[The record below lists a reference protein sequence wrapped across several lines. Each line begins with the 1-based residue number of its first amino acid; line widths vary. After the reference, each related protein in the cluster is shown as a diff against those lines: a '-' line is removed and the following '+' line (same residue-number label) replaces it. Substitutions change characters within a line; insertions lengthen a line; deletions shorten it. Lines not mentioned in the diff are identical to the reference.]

1 MNSEHQSPSD
11 DHSLCS
17 DHGGENPTVWDL
29 PQVPLGLKQEWLQL
43 ETRRHF
49 LGRGVRALGF
59 AGLATLLGKQMP
71 SALANSAPAGGVP
84 SLPMP
89 HYAPKAKRA
98 IYLFMA
104 GSPSQFETW
113 DYKPALADMFDK
125 DLPESVRGGQVLTGM
140 TASQARFPIAPSIY
154 KFARHGKAG
163 HWISELF
170 PYTAKIADEL
180 CVMKSLHTEAIN
192 HEPAILQITTGNMFP
207 GRPSIGAW
215 LSYGLGAM
223 NEELPTFV
231 VMTSKMPHR
240 TNVQALS
247 NRLWSSGFLS
257 PEHAAVA
264 LRAGSDPVL
273 HLNNP
278 AGIGGDVRRAM
289 IDGVN
294 DLNRQLF
301 ERVGDP
307 ETNARIA
314 QYEMAFRMQT
324 SVPELADLSTE
335 PQSTWDLYGP
345 KAKEPG
351 TFAYNCLMAR
361 RLAER
366 GVRFTQVFLRSWD
379 QHSRLPENIKLMAED
394 SDRASYALVTDLK
407 RRGLL
412 DDTVV
417 IWGGEFGRTVYSQG
431 TLTPTN
437 YGRDHHP
444 RCFSMWMA
452 GGGVKPGVSFGETDD
467 FSYNIVKDPVHI
479 RDLHATLLH
488 LFGLD
493 HNKLSYK
500 HLGLDQRLTGVLPA
514 QVIHDILA

>member
-1 MNSEHQSPSD
+1 MSSTSD
-11 DHSLCS
+11 NHDLSLCS
-17 DHGGENPTVWDL
+17 DHGGEHPTVWDL
-29 PQVPLGLKQEWLQL
+29 PHVPVGLKREWLAA

-49 LGRGVRALGF
+49 LGSGVKALGA
-59 AGLATLLGKQMP
+59 AGLATLLSRTAP
-71 SALANSAPAGGVP
+71 HLLASPAPAPASGPLTG
-84 SLPMP
+84 P
-89 HYAPKAKRA
+89 HFAPKAKRA

-113 DYKPALADMFDK
+113 DYKPGLAKMFDQ

-140 TASQARFPIAPSIY
+140 TASQARFPIAPSTY
-154 KFARHGKAG
+154 KFAQYGKAG
-163 HWISELF
+163 HWVSELF
-170 PYTAKIADEL
+170 PYTAKVADEL
-180 CVMKSLHTEAIN
+180 CVIKSLYTEAIN
-192 HEPAILQITTGNMFP
+192 HEPAILQLTTGNMFA

-215 LSYGLGAM
+215 LSYGLGAA
-223 NEELPTFV
+223 NDELPTFV
-231 VMTSKMPHR
+231 VMTSKMPIR

-273 HLNNP
+273 YINNP
-278 AGIGGDVRRAM
+278 KGVDTDLRRAM

-294 DLNRQLF
+294 DLNRQLY

-307 ETNARIA
+307 EINARIS

-324 SVPELADLSTE
+324 SVPELTDFSNE
-335 PQSTWDLYGP
+335 PESTWELYGP

-351 TFAYNCLMAR
+351 TYAYNCLMAR

-366 GVRFTQVFLRSWD
+366 GVLLTQVFLRTWD
-379 QHSRLPENIKLMAED
+379 QHSNLPTNIRTMALE
-394 SDRASYALVTDLK
+394 SDQATYALVTDLK
-407 RRGLL
+407 QRGLL
-412 DDTVV
+412 DDTLV

-431 TLTPTN
+431 VLKPDN

-452 GGGVKPGVSFGETDD
+452 GGGVKPGLAFGETDD
-467 FSYNIVKDPVHI
+467 FSYNIVRNPVHI
-479 RDLHATLLH
+479 RDLHATMLH

-493 HNKLSYK
+493 HNKLSFK
-500 HLGLDQRLTGVLPA
+500 FQGLDQKLTGVLPA
-514 QVIHDILA
+514 KVIHDILA

>member
-1 MNSEHQSPSD
+1 MQNLPSE
-11 DHSLCS
+11 DHLLCS
-17 DHGGENPTVWDL
+17 DHCGDGPTVWDL
-29 PQVPLGLKQEWLQL
+29 PGVPLGLKQEWLRA

-49 LGRGVRALGF
+49 LGRGVKALGW
-59 AGLATLLGKQMP
+59 AGLATLMGKTAP
-71 SALANSAPAGGVP
+71 HLLASSAPGGAPAG
-84 SLPMP
+84 LPGLSP
-89 HYAPKAKRA
+89 HFAPKAKRA

-113 DYKPALADMFDK
+113 DYKPQLNAMVDK

-154 KFARHGKAG
+154 KFSQQGKAG

-170 PYTAKIADEL
+170 PWTGKVADEL
-180 CVMKSLHTEAIN
+180 CVIKSLHTEAIN

-215 LSYGLGAM
+215 LSYGLGSS
-223 NEELPTFV
+223 NDELPTFV

-264 LRAGSDPVL
+264 LRSGGDPVL
-273 HLNNP
+273 HISNP
-278 AGIGGDVRRAM
+278 KGVTGDVRHAM
-289 IDGVN
+289 IEGVN

-307 ETNARIA
+307 EINARIS

-324 SVPELADLSTE
+324 SVPELTDFSDE
-335 PQSTWDLYGP
+335 PASTWDLYGP

-379 QHSRLPENIKLMAED
+379 QHSNLPTNIRLMAED
-394 SDRASYALVTDLK
+394 SDRPTYALLTDLK

-412 DDTVV
+412 DDTLV

-431 TLTPTN
+431 VLRPDN

-452 GGGVKPGVSFGETDD
+452 GGGVKPGVAYGETDD
-467 FSYNIVKDPVHI
+467 FSYNIVRDPVHI
-479 RDLHATLLH
+479 RDLHATMLH
-488 LFGLD
+488 LFGID
-493 HNKLSYK
+493 HMRLTYK
-500 HLGLDQRLTGVLPA
+500 VGGLDSRLTGVLPA
-514 QVIHDILA
+514 RVIDEVLA

>member
-1 MNSEHQSPSD
+1 MLSPSSPFGD
-11 DHSLCS
+11 GHLCS
-17 DHGGENPTVWDL
+17 DRGGENPTVWDL
-29 PQVPLGLKQEWLQL
+29 PQVPLGLKREWLGL

-49 LGRGVRALGF
+49 LGRGMRTLGAAAL
-59 AGLATLLGKQMP
+59 ASLLGRTAP
-71 SALANSAPAGGVP
+71 GVLARAPGAPAGSPRSGA
-84 SLPMP
+84 
-89 HYAPKAKRA
+89 HFAPKAKRA

-113 DYKPALADMFDK
+113 DYKPALAGMFDR

-140 TASQARFPIAPSIY
+140 TASQARFPIAPSVY
-154 KFARHGKAG
+154 AFAQHGKAG
-163 HWISELF
+163 HWVSELF
-170 PYTAKIADEL
+170 PHTAEIADEL

-215 LSYGLGAM
+215 LSYGLGAA
-223 NEELPTFV
+223 NDELPTFV
-231 VMTSKMPHR
+231 VMTSKMPVR
-240 TNVQALS
+240 ANVQALS

-273 HLNNP
+273 YIHDP
-278 AGIGGDVRRAM
+278 RGVDGDVRRAM

-294 DLNRQLF
+294 DLNRALF

-307 ETNARIA
+307 EINARIA

-324 SVPELADLSTE
+324 SVPELADFSDE
-335 PQSTWDLYGP
+335 PASTWELYGER
-345 KAKEPG
+345 AREPG

-366 GVRFTQVFLRSWD
+366 GVLFTQIFLRSWD
-379 QHSRLPENIKLMAED
+379 QHTNLPANIREMAREC
-394 SDRASYALVTDLK
+394 DRPCHALIVDLK

-417 IWGGEFGRTVYSQG
+417 LWGGEFGRTVYSQG
-431 TLTPTN
+431 VLRRDN

-452 GGGVKPGVSFGETDD
+452 GGGVKPGIAYGETDD
-467 FSYNIVKDPVHI
+467 FSYNITRDPVHV

-493 HNKLSYK
+493 HQRLSYK
-500 HLGLDQRLTGVLPA
+500 FQGLDQKLTGVVPA
-514 QVIHDILA
+514 RIIDGILA

>member
-1 MNSEHQSPSD
+1 MHSP
-11 DHSLCS
+11 DHHLCS
-17 DHGGENPTVWDL
+17 DHGGEHPTVLDL
-29 PQVPLGLKQEWLQL
+29 PHVPASLKREWLAL

-49 LGRGVRALGF
+49 LGRGVKALGA
-59 AGLATLLGKQMP
+59 AGLASLFGRHAPEM
-71 SALANSAPAGGVP
+71 LAAGAPAGGA
-84 SLPMP
+84 LPAHLP

-113 DYKPALADMFDK
+113 DYKPVLEKMFDK
-125 DLPESVRGGQVLTGM
+125 DLPESVRGGQTLTGM
-140 TASQARFPIAPSIY
+140 TASQARLPIAPSLY
-154 KFARHGKAG
+154 KFAQHGKSG
-163 HWISELF
+163 TWVSELF
-170 PYTAKIADEL
+170 PHTAKIVDEL
-180 CVMKSLHTEAIN
+180 CIMKSLHTEAIN
-192 HEPAILQITTGNMFP
+192 HEPAILQLTTGNMFP
-207 GRPSIGAW
+207 GRPSMGAW
-215 LSYGLGAM
+215 LSYGLGAA
-223 NEELPTFV
+223 NDELPTFV

-257 PEHAAVA
+257 PEHAAVT
-264 LRAGSDPVL
+264 LRGGADPVL
-273 HLNNP
+273 HLSNP
-278 AGIGGDVRRAM
+278 AGIDGDVRRAM
-289 IDGVN
+289 ISGVN

-307 ETNARIA
+307 EINARIA

-324 SVPELADLSTE
+324 SVPELADFSNE
-335 PQSTWDLYGP
+335 PASTWELYGP

-351 TFAYNCLMAR
+351 TYAYNCLMAR

-366 GVRFTQVFLRSWD
+366 GVRFTQIFLRSWD
-379 QHSRLPENIKLMAED
+379 QHSLLPDRIKLMAEE
-394 SDRASYALVTDLK
+394 SDQATAALVTDLK

-417 IWGGEFGRTVYSQG
+417 LWGGEFGRTVYSQG

-452 GGGVKPGVSFGETDD
+452 GGGVRPGVTFGETDD

-493 HNKLSYK
+493 HNRLSFK
-500 HLGLDQRLTGVLPA
+500 HQGLDQKLTGVLPA
-514 QVIHDILA
+514 KVIDAILA

>member
-1 MNSEHQSPSD
+1 MNPGDPASSD
-11 DHSLCS
+11 HALCS
-17 DHGGENPTVWDL
+17 DHCGEHASVWDL
-29 PQVPLGLKQEWLQL
+29 PHLPLGLKREWLQL

-49 LGRGVRALGF
+49 LGRGARALGV
-59 AGLATLLGKQMP
+59 AGLASILGRGAP
-71 SALANSAPAGGVP
+71 NLFASAAGGPAVP
-84 SLPMP
+84 GLPLAP
-89 HYAPKAKRA
+89 HFAPKAKRA

-113 DYKPALADMFDK
+113 DYKPALAKMFDK
-125 DLPESVRGGQVLTGM
+125 DLPESVRGGQTLTGM
-140 TASQARFPIAPSIY
+140 TASQVRFPIAPSLY
-154 KFARHGKAG
+154 KFAQHGKAG
-163 HWISELF
+163 HWVSELF
-170 PYTAKIADEL
+170 PYTARIADEL
-180 CVMKSLHTEAIN
+180 CVLKSLHTEAIN

-215 LSYGLGAM
+215 LSYGLGAI
-223 NEELPTFV
+223 NDELPTFV

-278 AGIGGDVRRAM
+278 KGIDGDVRRAM

-294 DLNRQLF
+294 TLNQQLF

-307 ETNARIA
+307 EINARIA

-324 SVPELADLSTE
+324 SVPELTDFSNE
-335 PQSTWDLYGP
+335 PASTWDLYGP

-366 GVRFTQVFLRSWD
+366 GVRFTQIFLRS
-379 QHSRLPENIKLMAED
+379 
-394 SDRASYALVTDLK
+394 
-407 RRGLL
+407 
-412 DDTVV
+412 
-417 IWGGEFGRTVYSQG
+417 
-431 TLTPTN
+431 
-437 YGRDHHP
+437 
-444 RCFSMWMA
+444 
-452 GGGVKPGVSFGETDD
+452 
-467 FSYNIVKDPVHI
+467 
-479 RDLHATLLH
+479 
-488 LFGLD
+488 
-493 HNKLSYK
+493 
-500 HLGLDQRLTGVLPA
+500 
-514 QVIHDILA
+514 

>member
-1 MNSEHQSPSD
+1 MSAHPD
-11 DHSLCS
+11 FHDHSLCS
-17 DHGGENPTVWDL
+17 DHGGEHPSVWDL
-29 PQVPLGLKQEWLQL
+29 PQVPLGLKREWLAL

-49 LGRGVRALGF
+49 LGRGVKALGA
-59 AGLATLLGKQMP
+59 AGLATLLGRTAP
-71 SALANSAPAGGVP
+71 NLLANVAAAGTPGP
-84 SLPMP
+84 NF
-89 HYAPKAKRA
+89 APKAKRA

-113 DYKPALADMFDK
+113 DYKPGLAKMFDQ

-140 TASQARFPIAPSIY
+140 TASQARFPIAPSRY
-154 KFARHGKAG
+154 AFAQHGKAG
-163 HWISELF
+163 HWVSELF
-170 PYTAKIADEL
+170 PHTAKIADEL
-180 CVMKSLHTEAIN
+180 CVLKSLHTEAIN
-192 HEPAILQITTGNMFP
+192 HEPAILQLTTGNMFA

-215 LSYGLGAM
+215 LSYGLGAA
-223 NEELPTFV
+223 NDELPTFV
-231 VMTSKMPHR
+231 VMTSKMPVR

-264 LRAGSDPVL
+264 LRAGNDPVL
-273 HLNNP
+273 YINNP
-278 AGIGGDVRRAM
+278 AGVDGDLRQAM
-289 IDGVN
+289 IAGVN

-307 ETNARIA
+307 EINARIA

-324 SVPELADLSTE
+324 SVPELTDFSSE
-335 PQSTWDLYGP
+335 PASTWELYGP

-351 TFAYNCLMAR
+351 TYAYNCLMAR

-366 GVRFTQVFLRSWD
+366 GVRFTQVFLRTWD
-379 QHSRLPENIKLMAED
+379 QHSNLPTNIKVMAEE
-394 SDRASYALVTDLK
+394 SDRATYALVTDLK
-407 RRGLL
+407 QRGLL
-412 DDTVV
+412 DDTLV

-431 TLTPTN
+431 VLRPDN

-444 RCFSMWMA
+444 RCFSMWLA
-452 GGGVKPGVSFGETDD
+452 GGGVKPGVSYGETDD

-493 HNKLSYK
+493 HNKLSFK
-500 HLGLDQRLTGVLPA
+500 FQGLDQRLTGVLPSR
-514 QVIHDILA
+514 VIDAILA

>member
-1 MNSEHQSPSD
+1 MTEHDSQ
-11 DHSLCS
+11 HQHCS
-17 DHGGENPTVWDL
+17 DHGGEHPSVWDL
-29 PQVPLGLKQEWLQL
+29 PQVPIGLKREWLEL

-49 LGRGVRALGF
+49 LGRGAKALGW
-59 AGLATLLGKQMP
+59 AGLATILGKTAP
-71 SALANSAPAGGVP
+71 NLLASSGTAAAPLAGM
-84 SLPMP
+84 LAP
-89 HYAPKAKRA
+89 HHAPKAKRA

-104 GSPSQFETW
+104 GAPSQFETW
-113 DYKPALADMFDK
+113 DYKPGLAGMFDK

-140 TASQARFPIAPSIY
+140 TSSQARFPVAPSFY
-154 KFARHGKAG
+154 NFSQMGKAG

-170 PYTAKIADEL
+170 PHTGKIADEL
-180 CVMKSLHTEAIN
+180 CVIKSLYTEAIN
-192 HEPAILQITTGNMFP
+192 HEPAILQITTGNMFA

-215 LSYGLGAM
+215 MSYGLGAA
-223 NEELPTFV
+223 NDELPTFV
-231 VMTSKMPHR
+231 VMTSKMPLR
-240 TNVQALS
+240 ANVQALS

-273 HLNNP
+273 YINNP
-278 AGIGGDVRRAM
+278 KGVDGNLRRAM

-307 ETNARIA
+307 EINARIS

-324 SVPELADLSTE
+324 SVPELTNFSDE
-335 PQSTWDLYGP
+335 PASTWALYGE

-351 TFAYNCLMAR
+351 TYAYNCLMAR

-366 GVRFTQVFLRSWD
+366 GVRFSQIFLRSWD
-379 QHSRLPENIKLMAED
+379 QHNNLPNNIKVLAEE
-394 SDRASYALVTDLK
+394 SDQATAALVTDLK
-407 RRGLL
+407 RRGML
-412 DDTVV
+412 DDTLV

-431 TLTPTN
+431 TLKPEN

-452 GGGVKPGVSFGETDD
+452 GGGVKPGISYGETDD
-467 FSYNIVKDPVHI
+467 FSYNITKYPIHI
-479 RDLHATLLH
+479 RDLHATILH
-488 LFGLD
+488 LFGINHD
-493 HNKLSYK
+493 KLTFK
-500 HLGLDQRLTGVLPA
+500 FQGLDQKLTGVLPA
-514 QVIHDILA
+514 HVVDGLLI

>member
-1 MNSEHQSPSD
+1 MNHDPSAHAHHD
-11 DHSLCS
+11 LCS

-29 PQVPLGLKQEWLQL
+29 PQVPPGLKQEWLEL

-49 LGRGVRALGF
+49 LGRGAKALGW
-59 AGLATLLGKQMP
+59 AGLATILGRTAPNLLAGNASP
-71 SALANSAPAGGVP
+71 LGGLGLAPNF
-84 SLPMP
+84 
-89 HYAPKAKRA
+89 APKAKRA

-104 GSPSQFETW
+104 GAPSQFETW
-113 DYKPALADMFDK
+113 DYKPGLADMFDK

-140 TASQARFPIAPSIY
+140 TASQARFPIAPSRY
-154 KFARHGKAG
+154 SFSQHGKAG
-163 HWISELF
+163 HWVSELF
-170 PYTAKIADEL
+170 PHTAKIADDL
-180 CVMKSLHTEAIN
+180 CVIKSLHTEAIN

-207 GRPSIGAW
+207 GRPSLGAW
-215 LSYGLGAM
+215 LSYGLGAA
-223 NEELPTFV
+223 NDELPTFV
-231 VMTSKMPHR
+231 VMTSKMPVR
-240 TNVQALS
+240 ANVQALS

-257 PEHAAVA
+257 PEHAAVS

-273 HLNNP
+273 YINNP
-278 AGIGGDVRRAM
+278 KGVDSGLRRAM

-307 ETNARIA
+307 EINARIS

-324 SVPELADLSTE
+324 SVPELTDFSNE

-366 GVRFTQVFLRSWD
+366 GVLFTQIFLRSWD
-379 QHSRLPENIKLMAED
+379 NHSNLPANIKTLAED
-394 SDRASYALVTDLK
+394 SDQPTYALVTDLK

-431 TLTPTN
+431 VLRPDN

-452 GGGVKPGVSFGETDD
+452 GGGVKPGISFGETDD
-467 FSYNIVKDPVHI
+467 FSYNIAKDPVHI
-479 RDLHATLLH
+479 RDLHATILH
-488 LFGLD
+488 LFGID
-493 HNKLSYK
+493 HNKLSFK
-500 HLGLDQRLTGVLPA
+500 FQGLDQKLTGVLPA
-514 QVIHDILA
+514 KVIDGLLA

>member
-1 MNSEHQSPSD
+1 MNSENQFPSD
-11 DHSLCS
+11 DLNLCS
-17 DHGGENPTVWDL
+17 DHGGENPTVWDF

-71 SALANSAPAGGVP
+71 SALANAAPAGAAPG
-84 SLPMP
+84 PMP

-170 PYTAKIADEL
+170 PYTAKIADDL

-324 SVPELADLSTE
+324 SVPELADLSGE

-379 QHSRLPENIKLMAED
+379 QHSRLPENIKLMAEE

>member
-1 MNSEHQSPSD
+1 MKSSPD
-11 DHSLCS
+11 PHDPSLCS
-17 DHGGENPTVWDL
+17 DHGGEHPSVWDL
-29 PQVPLGLKQEWLQL
+29 PHVPLGLKREWLAL

-49 LGRGVRALGF
+49 LGRGVKALGA
-59 AGLATLLGKQMP
+59 AGLATLLGRTAP
-71 SALANSAPAGGVP
+71 NLLANGMVAGASGP
-84 SLPMP
+84 NF
-89 HYAPKAKRA
+89 APKAKRA

-113 DYKPALADMFDK
+113 DYKPGLANRFDQ

-140 TASQARFPIAPSIY
+140 TASQARFPIAPSAY
-154 KFARHGKAG
+154 KFCQYGKAG
-163 HWISELF
+163 HWVSELF
-170 PYTAKIADEL
+170 PHTARVADEL
-180 CVMKSLHTEAIN
+180 CVIKSLHTEAIN
-192 HEPAILQITTGNMFP
+192 HEPAILQLTTGNMFA

-215 LSYGLGAM
+215 LSYGLGAA
-223 NEELPTFV
+223 NDELPTFV
-231 VMTSKMPHR
+231 VMTSKMPIR

-264 LRAGSDPVL
+264 LRAGNDPVL
-273 HLNNP
+273 YINNP
-278 AGIGGDVRRAM
+278 TGVDGDLRRTM

-294 DLNRQLF
+294 ALNRQLF

-307 ETNARIA
+307 EINARIA

-324 SVPELADLSTE
+324 SVPELTDFSNE
-335 PQSTWDLYGP
+335 PASTWELYGP

-351 TFAYNCLMAR
+351 TYAYNCLMAR

-366 GVRFTQVFLRSWD
+366 GVLFTQVFLRTWD
-379 QHSRLPENIKLMAED
+379 QHSNLPTNIKLMAEE
-394 SDRASYALVTDLK
+394 SDRATYALVTDLK
-407 RRGLL
+407 QRGLL
-412 DDTVV
+412 DDTLV

-431 TLTPTN
+431 VLRPDN

-444 RCFSMWMA
+444 RCFSMWLA
-452 GGGVKPGVSFGETDD
+452 GGGVKPGISYGETDD

-493 HNKLSYK
+493 HNKLSFK
-500 HLGLDQRLTGVLPA
+500 FQGLDQKLTGVLPSR
-514 QVIHDILA
+514 VIDAILA

>member
-1 MNSEHQSPSD
+1 MSD
-11 DHSLCS
+11 DHHLCS
-17 DHGGENPTVWDL
+17 DHGGEQPTVWDL
-29 PQVPLGLKQEWLQL
+29 PNVPVGLKREWLRL

-49 LGRGVRALGF
+49 LGRGTQALGW
-59 AGLATLLGKQMP
+59 AGLATLLGRTAP
-71 SALANSAPAGGVP
+71 NLLASAVGSVGAAPVLA
-84 SLPMP
+84 P
-89 HYAPKAKRA
+89 HFAPKAKRA

-104 GSPSQFETW
+104 GAPSQFETW
-113 DYKPALADMFDK
+113 DYKPELVKMFDR

-140 TASQARFPIAPSIY
+140 TASQARFPLVPSIY
-154 KFARHGKAG
+154 KFARHGKTG
-163 HWISELF
+163 TWVSELF
-170 PYTAKIADEL
+170 SHTAKVVDDL
-180 CVMKSLHTEAIN
+180 CIIKSLHTEAIN

-207 GRPSIGAW
+207 GRPSLGAW
-215 LSYGLGAM
+215 LSYGLGAA
-223 NEELPTFV
+223 NDELPTFV
-231 VMTSKMPHR
+231 VMTSKMPQR

-273 HLNNP
+273 YLNNP
-278 AGIGGDVRRAM
+278 QGVESDVRRAM

-324 SVPELADLSTE
+324 SVPELANLSDE
-335 PQSTWDLYGP
+335 PASTWDLYGA

-351 TFAYNCLMAR
+351 TYAYNCLMAR

-366 GVRFTQVFLRSWD
+366 GVRFTQIFLRSWD
-379 QHSRLPENIKLMAED
+379 QHSNLPTNIRAMAED
-394 SDRASYALVTDLK
+394 SDRPTYALVEDLK
-407 RRGLL
+407 RRGML
-412 DDTVV
+412 DDTLV
-417 IWGGEFGRTVYSQG
+417 IWGGEFGRTAYSQG
-431 TLTPTN
+431 ALRPDN

-444 RCFSMWMA
+444 RCFTMWMA
-452 GGGVKPGVSFGETDD
+452 GGGVKPGMSFGETDD
-467 FSYNIVKDPVHI
+467 FSYNIAKDPVHI
-479 RDLHATLLH
+479 RDLHATMLH

-493 HNKLSYK
+493 HNKLTFK
-500 HLGLDQRLTGVLPA
+500 FQGLDQKMTGVLPA
-514 QVIHDILA
+514 KVIDGILA

>member
-1 MNSEHQSPSD
+1 MNPCSHDQHD
-11 DHSLCS
+11 FCS
-17 DHGGENPTVWDL
+17 DHGGEHPTVWDL
-29 PQVPLGLKQEWLQL
+29 PHVPLSLKKEWLAL

-49 LGRGVRALGF
+49 LGRGAKALGW
-59 AGLATLLGKQMP
+59 AGLATILGR
-71 SALANSAPAGGVP
+71 SAPQLLANAVSPNTGDMPAFV
-84 SLPMP
+84 P

-104 GSPSQFETW
+104 GAPSQFETW
-113 DYKPALADMFDK
+113 DYKPALTNMFDK

-140 TASQARFPIAPSIY
+140 TASQARLPIAPSLY
-154 KFARHGKAG
+154 KFAQQGQAG
-163 HWISELF
+163 HWVSELF
-170 PYTAKIADEL
+170 PYTGKIADEL
-180 CVMKSLHTEAIN
+180 CVIKSLHTDAIN

-215 LSYGLGAM
+215 LSYGLGAV

-231 VMTSKMPHR
+231 VMTSKMPIR
-240 TNVQALS
+240 ANVQALS

-264 LRAGSDPVL
+264 LRAGADPVL
-273 HLNNP
+273 YINNP
-278 AGIGGDVRRAM
+278 PGVNGDLRRAM

-307 ETNARIA
+307 EINARIA

-324 SVPELADLSTE
+324 SVPELTDFSDE
-335 PQSTWDLYGP
+335 PAVTWDLYGP

-366 GVRFTQVFLRSWD
+366 GVRFTQIFLRSWD
-379 QHSRLPENIKLMAED
+379 NHTNLPSNIKSLAED
-394 SDRASYALVTDLK
+394 SDQPTAGLITDLK
-407 RRGLL
+407 QRGLL

-431 TLTPTN
+431 TLRPDN

-452 GGGVKPGVSFGETDD
+452 GGGVKPGMSFGETDD
-467 FSYNIVKDPVHI
+467 FSYNITRDPVHV
-479 RDLHATLLH
+479 RDLHATVLH
-488 LFGLD
+488 LFGID
-493 HNKLSYK
+493 HNRLTFRFQ
-500 HLGLDQRLTGVLPA
+500 GLDQKLTGVLPA
-514 QVIHDILA
+514 KVINGILA

>member
-1 MNSEHQSPSD
+1 MNPSSP
-11 DHSLCS
+11 DHHLCS
-17 DHGGENPTVWDL
+17 DHCGENPTVWDL
-29 PQVPLGLKQEWLQL
+29 PHVPLGLKREWLDL

-49 LGRGVRALGF
+49 LGQGVKALGW
-59 AGLATLLGKQMP
+59 AGLATLLGR
-71 SALANSAPAGGVP
+71 SAPNLLANAPIPGAPAM
-84 SLPMP
+84 LP

-104 GSPSQFETW
+104 GSPSQIETW
-113 DYKPALADMFDK
+113 DDKPALADLFDK
-125 DLPESVRGGQVLTGM
+125 DLPESVRGGQTLTGM
-140 TASQARFPIAPSIY
+140 TASQTRFPIAPSLY
-154 KFARHGKAG
+154 KFARQGKAG
-163 HWISELF
+163 RFVSELF
-170 PYTAKIADEL
+170 PYTAKVSDEL
-180 CVMKSLHTEAIN
+180 CVIKSLHTDAIN
-192 HEPAILQITTGNMFP
+192 HEPAILQLTTGNMFP
-207 GRPSIGAW
+207 GKPSIGSW

-223 NEELPTFV
+223 NAELPTFV

-264 LRAGSDPVL
+264 LRSGSDPVL
-273 HLNNP
+273 YLNNP
-278 AGIGGDVRRAM
+278 QGIASDVRRAM

-307 ETNARIA
+307 EINARIS

-324 SVPELADLSTE
+324 SVPELTDFSNE

-366 GVRFTQVFLRSWD
+366 GVRFTQIFLRSWD
-379 QHSRLPENIKLMAED
+379 QHSRLPTNITLMAED
-394 SDRASYALVTDLK
+394 SDQPTYALVTDLK

-431 TLTPTN
+431 ALTPDN

-452 GGGVKPGVSFGETDD
+452 GGGVKPGISYGETDD
-467 FSYNIVKDPVHI
+467 FSYNIVKNPMHI
-479 RDLHATLLH
+479 RDLHATILH

-493 HNKLSYK
+493 HNKLSFK
-500 HLGLDQRLTGVLPA
+500 FQGLDQKLTGVLPSK
-514 QVIHDILA
+514 VINDLLA

>member
-1 MNSEHQSPSD
+1 MNRAELHDP
-11 DHSLCS
+11 SLCS
-17 DHGGENPTVWDL
+17 DHGGESPGVWHL
-29 PQVPLGLKQEWLQL
+29 PHVPAGLKREWLAL

-49 LGRGVRALGF
+49 LGRGMRALG
-59 AGLATLLGKQMP
+59 AASLATLLGRAGPGLMARP
-71 SALANSAPAGGVP
+71 AEMAGAPG
-84 SLPMP
+84 P
-89 HYAPKAKRA
+89 HFAPKAKRA

-113 DYKPALADMFDK
+113 DYKPGLAKMFDQ

-140 TASQARFPIAPSIY
+140 TASQARFPIAPSVY
-154 KFARHGKAG
+154 KFSQHGRCGLWA
-163 HWISELF
+163 SELF
-170 PYTAKIADEL
+170 PHTARLADDL
-180 CVMKSLHTEAIN
+180 CVLKSLHTEAIN
-192 HEPAILQITTGNMFP
+192 HEPAILQLTTGNMFA
-207 GRPSIGAW
+207 GRPSMGAW
-215 LSYGLGAM
+215 LSYGLGAA

-231 VMTSKMPHR
+231 VMTSKMPVR

-264 LRAGSDPVL
+264 LRAGGDPVL
-273 HLNNP
+273 YLNHP
-278 AGIGGDVRRAM
+278 GGVDGEMRRAL

-294 DLNRQLF
+294 ALNRQLYD
-301 ERVGDP
+301 EVGDP

-324 SVPELADLSTE
+324 SVPELTDFSNE
-335 PQSTWDLYGP
+335 PASTWDLYGP

-351 TFAYNCLMAR
+351 TYAYNCLMAR

-366 GVRFTQVFLRSWD
+366 GVRFTQVFLRTWD
-379 QHSRLPENIKLMAED
+379 QHSNLPTNIRLMAEE
-394 SDRASYALVTDLK
+394 SDRPTYALVTDLK

-412 DDTVV
+412 DDTLVL
-417 IWGGEFGRTVYSQG
+417 WGGEFGRTVYSQG
-431 TLTPTN
+431 TLRPDN

-444 RCFSMWMA
+444 RCFSMWLA
-452 GGGVKPGVSFGETDD
+452 GGGVKPGFSYGETDD

-493 HNKLSYK
+493 HSKLSFK
-500 HLGLDQRLTGVLPA
+500 FQGLDQRLTGVLPSR
-514 QVIHDILA
+514 VIDAILA